1 MRLWALATLAA
12 LGTACGANAA
22 APSPPPRDLNVFAAA
37 SLTAA
42 FTSLGTS
49 FESSH
54 RQVRV
59 RFDFAGSST
68 LVQQI
73 HEGAP
78 ADVFAS
84 ADPANMQKLSDA
96 GMVEPP
102 AVFAS
107 NKLEIVVEKGNPKHI
122 RGLSD
127 LDRAGLVVV
136 LAAAG
141 VPAGTYAVEVLQKA
155 GVKLTPRSQE
165 QDVKAVVSKV
175 ALGEA
180 DAGIVYVTDVRA
192 AGGAVDGVPI
202 PDEQNVVATYPLAVL
217 KRAPDAVDGR
227 TFEAFVLSAQ
237 GQRLLASYGFIR
249 P

>member
-78 ADVFAS
+78 ADVFAAGCLS
-84 ADPANMQKLSDA
+84 GNLMLRRQPARA
-96 GMVEPP
+96 GPNTAMP
-102 AVFAS
+102 AES
-107 NKLEIVVEKGNPKHI
+107 GPRH
-122 RGLSD
+122 
-127 LDRAGLVVV
+127 DRASSM
-136 LAAAG
+136 A
-141 VPAGTYAVEVLQKA
+141 
-155 GVKLTPRSQE
+155 S
-165 QDVKAVVSKV
+165 S
-175 ALGEA
+175 
-180 DAGIVYVTDVRA
+180 VR
-192 AGGAVDGVPI
+192 
-202 PDEQNVVATYPLAVL
+202 T
-217 KRAPDAVDGR
+217 
-227 TFEAFVLSAQ
+227 
-237 GQRLLASYGFIR
+237 
-249 P
+249 